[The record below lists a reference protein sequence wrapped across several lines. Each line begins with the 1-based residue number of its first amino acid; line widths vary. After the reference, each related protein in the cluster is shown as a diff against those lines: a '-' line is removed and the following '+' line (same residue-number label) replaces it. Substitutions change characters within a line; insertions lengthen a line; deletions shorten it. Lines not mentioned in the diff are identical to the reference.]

1 VRFMSADDRQ
11 DDFLLSM
18 GRSEQVFCLW
28 KTDCVDE
35 SRERQAAG
43 GAIRDTNSAQ
53 SSNINFQKMDASIGS
68 SSSSSTTSGDDSEFA
83 QKGRRRGK
91 LGLLSWLSEAKEP
104 SKLSVDIPTSAP
116 PQRLTL
122 KHVYG

>member
-1 VRFMSADDRQ
+1 MSADERQ
-11 DDFLLSM
+11 DDFLISM

-28 KTDCVDE
+28 NTDCVDE
-35 SRERQAAG
+35 ARERQAAG
-43 GAIRDTNSAQ
+43 GAVRDMGVSP
-53 SSNINFQKMDASIGS
+53 S
-68 SSSSSTTSGDDSEFA
+68 SSSSVHMIGSIDEGAQSEFA

-104 SKLSVDIPTSAP
+104 SKLSAEMPNASL